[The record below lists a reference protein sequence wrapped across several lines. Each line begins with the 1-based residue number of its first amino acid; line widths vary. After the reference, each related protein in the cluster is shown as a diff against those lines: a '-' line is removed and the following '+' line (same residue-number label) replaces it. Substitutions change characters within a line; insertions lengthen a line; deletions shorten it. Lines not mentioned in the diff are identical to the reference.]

1 MKNMVSEMKRSLN
14 GINRLLL
21 ITIENYKRK
30 DSELERSKW
39 KRFKQKEGEKKGL
52 KKWSLSNLW
61 NNTKWHIVYV

>member
-21 ITIENYKRK
+21 ITIENYRRK

-39 KRFKQKEGEKKGL
+39 ELVKQKERGREKKTE
-52 KKWSLSNLW
+52 KMEPQ
-61 NNTKWHIVYV
+61 